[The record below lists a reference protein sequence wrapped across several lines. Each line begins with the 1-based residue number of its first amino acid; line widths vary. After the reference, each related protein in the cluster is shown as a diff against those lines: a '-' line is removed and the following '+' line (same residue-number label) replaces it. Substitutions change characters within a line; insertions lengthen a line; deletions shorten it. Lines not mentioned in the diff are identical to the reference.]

1 MLFRRSLT
9 NLRRAAQLRNR
20 ISSASSASTSAFAT
34 TPISPCSSLKR
45 QLTKRAFAHSSSSNF
60 SHAQLAESEEEEY
73 VRARM
78 NDANDSP
85 LGGCE
90 SSFNGIHQ
98 SSPSTEKNKNEN
110 KNKNNNNNNSAALT
124 FSATN
129 LEKVLRFRGEEGGEE
144 EGGRKMTTKQKKKKI
159 TNNNNNN
166 NNTNTNT
173 NIAKKKRFIGNVPEY
188 VCSSSFTS
196 VAAAATKKC
205 DETTSTVLCRS
216 ESDLLGELDTI
227 PRNALYGIATQR
239 AVENYPITGVKLSHF
254 PEFIRALAF
263 VKKAAATA
271 NFKVGL
277 ISKEIFEAISTACD
291 SLLDSNKYHGDF
303 IVDVIQGGAGT
314 STNMAA
320 NEIIAN
326 LANLSLNKPIGSYE
340 VVHPND
346 HVNLCQST
354 NDAYPTAAKLAVGLH
369 HEKMVSELKL
379 LIESFRK
386 KGDEFKDIVKMGR
399 TQLQDAVPMTLGQ
412 EFASFANSLESDL
425 AYLMKN
431 VNALYECNLGGTAI
445 GTSITA
451 HKEFSKESID
461 ALRQLTKLPFTSAK
475 DFVEASSS
483 TSSFLLFSSILR
495 RIALKTSKICNDL
508 RLLSSGPRCGFN
520 EIDLPA
526 VAPGSSIMPGKIN
539 PVIPEVMN
547 QVCFQVIGSDAA
559 ISMASEHA
567 QLQLNA
573 FEPVIVYNLLNSLD
587 SMSNGLKVL
596 REKCID
602 GITANEDVCASHVNN
617 SIGIVTAL
625 LPKIGYKKA
634 TLVAKTALE
643 TNKPVSHVATEVL
656 NFLSQEDADTLLN
669 IENMTGV
676 VAGDKEAEEKRKS
689 YPKRGVDIES
699 PQSAG
704 GKKCNLWSYM
714 YPPERQ
720 LFQSAGV
727 M

>member
-1 MLFRRSLT
+1 MTSSPSQRAIKKTMMRRLMTVTSA
-9 NLRRAAQLRNR
+9 RRAALFVRR
-20 ISSASSASTSAFAT
+20 RASSSLSNASSTNSSSVLQSSRSLRAFANASSPIFSHAAIAEVEKEEHVRWINNDWNAPAASTSSKILSF
-34 TPISPCSSLKR
+34 KR
-45 QLTKRAFAHSSSSNF
+45 Q
-60 SHAQLAESEEEEY
+60 EEEEEE
-73 VRARM
+73 
-78 NDANDSP
+78 DKIGKSEP
-85 LGGCE
+85 
-90 SSFNGIHQ
+90 SS
-98 SSPSTEKNKNEN
+98 K
-110 KNKNNNNNNSAALT
+110 
-124 FSATN
+124 
-129 LEKVLRFRGEEGGEE
+129 
-144 EGGRKMTTKQKKKKI
+144 
-159 TNNNNNN
+159 
-166 NNTNTNT
+166 
-173 NIAKKKRFIGNVPEY
+173 
-188 VCSSSFTS
+188 
-196 VAAAATKKC
+196 AATSKIATERH
-205 DETTSTVLCRS
+205 ETSERKTRS

-227 PRNALYGIATQR
+227 PKDALYGIATQR
-239 AVENYPITGVKLSHF
+239 ALENYPITGVKLSHF

-271 NFKVGL
+271 NFKIGL
-277 ISKEIFEAISTACD
+277 ISLEIFKAISTACD
-291 SLLDSNKYHGDF
+291 NLLESKEHHRDF

-326 LANLSLNKPIGSYE
+326 LANLTLNKPIGSYGI
-340 VVHPND
+340 VHPND

-369 HEKMVSELKL
+369 HEKMVGELKL
-379 LIESFRK
+379 LIQSFRK
-386 KGDEFKDIVKMGR
+386 KGDEFKHIVKMGR

-412 EFASFANSLESDL
+412 EFNSFANSLESDL

-431 VNALYECNLGGTAI
+431 VNALYESNLGGTAI

-451 HKEFSKESID
+451 HKEFSKESIE
-461 ALRQLTKLPFTSAK
+461 ALKELTNLPFTSAK

-547 QVCFQVIGSDAA
+547 QVCFQVVGADAA

-573 FEPVIVYNLLNSLD
+573 FEPLIVYNLLNSLD

-625 LPKIGYKKA
+625 LPKIGYRKA
-634 TLVAKTALE
+634 TLIAKAALE
-643 TNKPVSHVATEVL
+643 TNKPVSHVTTEVL
-656 NFLSQEDADTLLN
+656 NFLSQEETDALLN

-676 VAGDKEAEEKRKS
+676 VTGDKKAKAERNS

-704 GKKCNLWSYM
+704 GNKCNFWSYM

-720 LFQSAGV
+720 LFQSAGD

>member
-1 MLFRRSLT
+1 MFFRSRVAAEAAALMTYWRILRTRRPRSLP
-9 NLRRAAQLRNR
+9 LSPL
-20 ISSASSASTSAFAT
+20 SS
-34 TPISPCSSLKR
+34 P
-45 QLTKRAFAHSSSSNF
+45 SSSSSRTLSSHSEFIMEKERGQWSAFVAKNSF
-60 SHAQLAESEEEEY
+60 SSSAARTRELNAEIEEEEEKH
-73 VRARM
+73 AHQWM
-78 NDANDSP
+78 TNND
-85 LGGCE
+85 LKLE
-90 SSFNGIHQ
+90 LQQMFNHHRY
-98 SSPSTEKNKNEN
+98 
-110 KNKNNNNNNSAALT
+110 NNNNIKNAAST
-124 FSATN
+124 KSEPTTGAQNYTTT
-129 LEKVLRFRGEEGGEE
+129 K
-144 EGGRKMTTKQKKKKI
+144 TTKQKKNEKKCVV
-159 TNNNNNN
+159 
-166 NNTNTNT
+166 
-173 NIAKKKRFIGNVPEY
+173 GNVPEY
-188 VCSSSFTS
+188 ICRSSSFS
-196 VAAAATKKC
+196 SGVATKKEC
-205 DETTSTVLCRS
+205 DDATKTLVVAGRNEKTRS

-227 PRNALYGIATQR
+227 PKSALYGIATQR
-239 AVENYPITGVKLSHF
+239 AVDNYPITGVKLSHF

-277 ISKEIFEAISTACD
+277 ISKEIFEAISIACD
-291 SLLDSNKYHGDF
+291 SLLDSNEHHGDF

-340 VVHPND
+340 IVHPND

-369 HEKMVSELKL
+369 HEKMVCELKL
-379 LIESFRK
+379 LIQSFRK
-386 KGDEFKDIVKMGR
+386 KGDEFKYIVKMGR

-412 EFASFANSLESDL
+412 EFNSFANSLESDL

-461 ALRQLTKLPFTSAK
+461 ALKELTKLPFTSAK

-547 QVCFQVIGSDAA
+547 QVCFQVIGADAA

-573 FEPVIVYNLLNSLD
+573 FEPLIVYNLLNSLD
-587 SMSNGLKVL
+587 SMTNGLKVL

-643 TNKPVSHVATEVL
+643 TNKPVSQVATEVL
-656 NFLSQEDADTLLN
+656 NFLSQDEADTLLN

-676 VAGDKEAEEKRKS
+676 VAGDKNAEAKRNS

-704 GKKCNLWSYM
+704 GDKCNFWSYM

-720 LFQSAGV
+720 LFQSAGA